1 MGTQMTDA
9 PLSDTEFFPEPHLD
23 RMFALVLQLLSEVD
37 RTRARLAALELL
49 LDQHGVLAP
58 AEVDSFRPTED
69 QQQGLDQGREAML
82 DRVFRVICETGPPEG
97 PLRAEWE
104 AALARLA

>member
-1 MGTQMTDA
+1 MADT
-9 PLSDTEFFPEPHLD
+9 PLADTEFFPEPHLD

-37 RTRARLAALELL
+37 RARARLAALELL
-49 LDQHGVLAP
+49 LDQHGALAP
-58 AEVDSFRPTED
+58 DELDSFRPTEE
-69 QQQGLDQGREAML
+69 QHQALDRGREAML